1 MAIKKYNPTSAGVRH
16 RTDLGNEDLTTAK
29 PHKALTKSLKKSGGR
44 NNTGRVT
51 AWHRGGGHKRL
62 YRTIDFLRDKTDVA
76 GKVVTVEYDPN
87 RTARIALVNYTD
99 GAKRYV
105 IAPDKLAVGDK
116 IVAGPGAD
124 IKVGNSLPLK
134 NIPLGTVVHNIE
146 LRPGQGAKLVRSA
159 GALAQLVAK
168 EGVYAQVK
176 LPSGEVRMIHLTC
189 MATIGQVGNAEQG
202 KVFLGKAGRA
212 RWRGRRPHVR
222 GVAMNPIDHPHGGGE
237 GKTSGGRHPVTPW
250 GKPTKGAKTRGRK
263 ASDKM
268 IIKRRNRK

>member
-1 MAIKKYNPTSAGVRH
+1 MTIKKYNPTSAGIRH
-16 RTDLGNEDLTTAK
+16 RTDLVNEEITTAT
-29 PHKALTKSLKKSGGR
+29 PHRALTKSLKKTGGR
-44 NNTGRVT
+44 NNSGCVT
-51 AWHRGGGHKRL
+51 AWHRGGGHRRR
-62 YRTIDFLRDKTDVA
+62 YRIIDFKRDKA
-76 GKVVTVEYDPN
+76 GVDAKVVSVEYDPN
-87 RTARIALVNYTD
+87 RTARIALVSYTD

-116 IVAGPGAD
+116 IVAGAGAD
-124 IKVGNSLPLK
+124 IKIGNSLPLK
-134 NIPLGTVVHNIE
+134 NIPLGTVIHNIE

-159 GALAQLVAK
+159 GTLAQLVAK
-168 EGVYAQVK
+168 EGDYAQVK
-176 LPSGEVRMIHLTC
+176 LPSGEVRMIQMVC

-202 KVFLGKAGRA
+202 KVFLGKAGRS

-263 ASDKM
+263 VSDKF
-268 IIKRRNRK
+268 IVKRRNKK

>member
-1 MAIKKYNPTSAGVRH
+1 MAIKKYRPTSAGIRH
-16 RTDLGNEDLTTAK
+16 RTDLGNEDLTASK

-62 YRTIDFLRDKTDVA
+62 YRTIDFHRDKA
-76 GKVVTVEYDPN
+76 GVDAKVVSVEYDPN

-134 NIPLGTVVHNIE
+134 NIPLGTVIHNIE

-159 GALAQLVAK
+159 GVLAQLVAK
-168 EGVYAQVK
+168 EGAYAQVK
-176 LPSGEVRMIHLTC
+176 LPSGEVRMIQMQC

-202 KVFLGKAGRA
+202 KVFLGKAGRS

-263 ASDKM
+263 TSDKF
-268 IIKRRNRK
+268 IIKRRK

>member
-1 MAIKKYNPTSAGVRH
+1 MTIKKYNPTSAGIRH
-16 RTDLGNEDLTTAK
+16 RTDLVNEEITTAK
-29 PHKALTKSLKKSGGR
+29 PHRALTTSLKKTGGR
-44 NNTGRVT
+44 NNTGCVT
-51 AWHRGGGHKRL
+51 AWHRGGGHRRR
-62 YRTIDFLRDKTDVA
+62 YRIIDFKRDKAGVD
-76 GKVVTVEYDPN
+76 GKVVSVEYDPN
-87 RTARIALVNYTD
+87 RTARIALVSYTD

-116 IVAGPGAD
+116 IVAGAGAD

-134 NIPLGTVVHNIE
+134 NIPLGTVIHNIE
-146 LRPGQGAKLVRSA
+146 LRPGQGAKMVRSA
-159 GALAQLVAK
+159 GTLAQLVAK
-168 EGVYAQVK
+168 EGEHAQVK
-176 LPSGEVRMIHLTC
+176 LPSGEVRMIQLKC

-202 KVFLGKAGRA
+202 KVFLGKAGRS

-268 IIKRRNRK
+268 IIKRRNKK